1 MAKRRRPEFDMF
13 DVASGKI
20 SLDDYLAQRYSEVDL
35 QSKVWVEKED
45 KVEELLAPPAKDEP
59 PVVRQ
64 VYPPPDEAPPTP
76 DPRLPAAARPAVTGP
91 TAPLAPSP
99 AEPPSVQDAEDCYDP
114 EPPAADFPA
123 VPDFE
128 SLLSQFHEAARDYEE
143 RNKPE

>member
-45 KVEELLAPPAKDEP
+45 KVEELLAPPTKDEP
-59 PVVRQ
+59 MVVRQ
-64 VYPPPDEAPPTP
+64 VYPLPADPPPP
-76 DPRLPAAARPAVTGP
+76 DPRLPAAARPVVAGSS
-91 TAPLAPSP
+91 APMAPP
-99 AEPPSVQDAEDCYDP
+99 PVEPPSVQDAGDRYDP

-128 SLLSQFHEAARDYEE
+128 SLLSQFHEAARDFEE
-143 RNKPE
+143 RNRKE

>member
-45 KVEELLAPPAKDEP
+45 KVEELLAPPTKDEP
-59 PVVRQ
+59 MVVRQ
-64 VYPPPDEAPPTP
+64 VYPLPDEPAPL
-76 DPRLPAAARPAVTGP
+76 DPRLPAAARPVIAGSS
-91 TAPLAPSP
+91 APMAPPP
-99 AEPPSVQDAEDCYDP
+99 AEPPSIQDAGDRYDP

-128 SLLSQFHEAARDYEE
+128 SLLSQFHEAARDFEE
-143 RNKPE
+143 RNRKE